1 MKNIYKYFLIFTASA
16 LLVSCGESDLEPTLA
31 LDKDLDSGINT
42 ADDLA
47 FVLNSAYDRMTETSY
62 YGRDQIIM
70 GDVRTDNAYSNMNS
84 GRFANSDMD
93 YNSNGAGPWSTI
105 YRVIAI
111 TNIVIGADTSSLTG
125 DAARIT
131 HIQGQAHALRALAHF
146 DLLQD
151 YGQHFISGQG
161 GANALG
167 VPYVKTYKDPANL
180 EPARGTVAS
189 NIGDIAADL
198 TSGISM
204 MSDSYN
210 TSTSYMSRAGA
221 YAILARAALYAGS
234 VDPSLYATADSA
246 AKWVIANSGASPV
259 SATGFTG
266 SFATDNASNSIFELS
281 MSGTDNRGINGIA
294 NILRG
299 PTYGDVRILLR
310 SGSLE
315 SPDLI
320 DIFAGDYDK
329 DVRVAADM
337 IGVAQGYPT
346 MLGKFPTM
354 NGSDNI
360 TLFRVEEMHLIAA
373 ETSLRAGNSADA
385 LSYLNNI
392 PAIRGLGANY
402 YASATLENIL
412 LERRKE
418 FAFEGLRFHDLSRMG
433 MDMPLIDQFKQMNDD
448 KTGIPPTFGS
458 YRYAYPIALSE
469 RNANPNMV
477 QNYGY

>member
-1 MKNIYKYFLIFTASA
+1 MKNIYKYLLIFTASA
-16 LLVSCGESDLEPTLA
+16 LVVSCGESDLEPTLA
-31 LDKDLDSGINT
+31 LDKDLDSGINSS
-42 ADDLA
+42 ADLG
-47 FVLNSAYDRMTETSY
+47 FVLNSAYDRMSGSGY

-93 YNSNGAGPWSTI
+93 YSSAGAGPWASV
-105 YRVIAI
+105 YGVIAI
-111 TNIVIGADTSSLTG
+111 TNIVINADTSNLTG
-125 DAARIT
+125 SAAEIT

-151 YGQHFISGQG
+151 YGQHFIDGQG

-180 EPARGTVAS
+180 EPARGTVVS

-198 TSGISM
+198 TTAIGMMDDSFNIS
-204 MSDSYN
+204 S
-210 TSTSYMSRAGA
+210 SYMSKAGA
-221 YAILARAALYAGS
+221 YAILARATLYAGS
-234 VDPSLYATADSA
+234 VDPSLYSTADSA

-259 SATGFTG
+259 SSSGFASSYT
-266 SFATDNASNSIFELS
+266 TDNASNSIFELAF
-281 MSGTDNRGINGIA
+281 SGTDSRGINGIA
-294 NILRG
+294 YILRG
-299 PTYGDVRILLR
+299 TSYGDVRILTGT
-310 SGSLE
+310 GSN
-315 SPDLI
+315 PDLL
-320 DIFAGDYDK
+320 DIYGVG
-329 DVRVAADM
+329 DVRGASNM
-337 IGVAQGYPT
+337 IGTAQGYPT
-346 MLGKFPTM
+346 MLGKFPSM

-373 ETSLRAGNSADA
+373 ETSLRAGNSAAA

-392 PAIRGLGANY
+392 PAIRGLGAGY

-412 LERRKE
+412 EERRKE

-433 MDMPLIDQFKQMNDD
+433 MDMPLIDGFKQLNDD
-448 KTGIPPTFGS
+448 LTGTPPAYGS
-458 YRYAYPIALSE
+458 FRYAYPIAQSE
-469 RNANPNMV
+469 RSANPNMV

>member
-1 MKNIYKYFLIFTASA
+1 MKNIYRYLLIFTASA
-16 LLVSCGESDLEPTLA
+16 LVVSCGESDLEPTLA
-31 LDKDLDSGINT
+31 LDKDLSSGINT
-42 ADDLA
+42 AADLG
-47 FVLNSAYDRMTETSY
+47 FVLNSAYDRMSETGY
-62 YGRDQIIM
+62 YGRNQIIM
-70 GDVRTDNAYSNMNS
+70 GDVRTDNAYANLNS
-84 GRFANSDMD
+84 GRFSDSDMD
-93 YNSNGAGPWSTI
+93 YSSTGAGPWSTI

-125 DAARIT
+125 SAGQIAHT
-131 HIQGQAHALRALAHF
+131 QGQAYALRALAHF

-151 YGQHFISGQG
+151 YGQHFITGQG
-161 GANALG
+161 GAASLG

-180 EPARGTVAS
+180 EPARATVAS

-198 TSGISM
+198 TTAIGM
-204 MSDSYN
+204 MDDSFN
-210 TSTSYMSRAGA
+210 ISTSYMTKAGA

-259 SATGFTG
+259 SAAGFIG
-266 SFATDNASNSIFELS
+266 SFATDNASNSIFELAF
-281 MSGTDNRGINGIA
+281 SGTDSRGINGIA

-299 PTYGDVRILLR
+299 PTYGDVRVLVR
-310 SGSLE
+310 GGSLI
-315 SPDLI
+315 SPDLV
-320 DIFAGDYDK
+320 DIFAGDYDT
-329 DVRVAADM
+329 DVRIAPEM

-354 NGSDNI
+354 NGSDNV

-392 PAIRGLGANY
+392 PAIRGLGADY

-418 FAFEGLRFHDLSRMG
+418 FCFEGLRFHDLSRMG
-433 MDMPLIDQFKQMNDD
+433 MVMPLIDAFKQMNDD
-448 KTGIPPTFGS
+448 KTGTPPAFGS
-458 YRYAYPIALSE
+458 YRYAYPISLSE

>member
-1 MKNIYKYFLIFTASA
+1 
-16 LLVSCGESDLEPTLA
+16 
-31 LDKDLDSGINT
+31 
-42 ADDLA
+42 
-47 FVLNSAYDRMTETSY
+47 MTETGY

-93 YNSNGAGPWSTI
+93 YNSNGAGPWATI

-111 TNIVIGADTSSLTG
+111 TNIVINADTSNLTG
-125 DAARIT
+125 SAAQIT

-151 YGQHFISGQG
+151 YGQHFITGQG
-161 GANALG
+161 GAGALG

-180 EPARGTVAS
+180 EPSRGTVAS

-198 TSGISM
+198 TSAISM
-204 MSDSYN
+204 MDDSYN

-221 YAILARAALYAGS
+221 YAILARATLYAGS

-266 SFATDNASNSIFELS
+266 SFATDNASNSIFELAF
-281 MSGTDNRGINGIA
+281 SGTDSRGINGIA
-294 NILRG
+294 YILRG
-299 PTYGDVRILLR
+299 TSYGDVRILT
-310 SGSLE
+310 GDGAN
-315 SPDLI
+315 PDLL
-320 DIFAGDYDK
+320 DIYDAGD
-329 DVRVAADM
+329 VRGAADM
-337 IGVAQGYPT
+337 IGTAQGYPT
-346 MLGKFPTM
+346 MLGKFPSM
-354 NGSDNI
+354 SGDDNI
-360 TLFRVEEMHLIAA
+360 TLFRIEEMHLIAA

-433 MDMPLIDQFKQMNDD
+433 KDMPLIDQFKQMNDD
-448 KTGIPPTFGS
+448 LTGTPPTFGS

>member
-16 LLVSCGESDLEPTLA
+16 LVVSCGESDLEPTLA

-47 FVLNSAYDRMTETSY
+47 FVLNSAYDRMTETGY

-93 YNSNGAGPWSTI
+93 YNSNGAGPWATI

-111 TNIVIGADTSSLTG
+111 TNIVINADTSNLTG
-125 DAARIT
+125 SAAQIT

-151 YGQHFISGQG
+151 YGQHFITGQG
-161 GANALG
+161 GAGALG

-180 EPARGTVAS
+180 EPSRGTVAS

-198 TSGISM
+198 TSAISM
-204 MSDSYN
+204 MDDSYN

-221 YAILARAALYAGS
+221 YAILARATLYAGS

-266 SFATDNASNSIFELS
+266 SFATDNASNSIFELAF
-281 MSGTDNRGINGIA
+281 SGTDSRGINGIA
-294 NILRG
+294 YILRG
-299 PTYGDVRILLR
+299 TSYGDVRILT
-310 SGSLE
+310 GDGAN
-315 SPDLI
+315 PDLL
-320 DIFAGDYDK
+320 DIYDAGD
-329 DVRVAADM
+329 VRGAADM
-337 IGVAQGYPT
+337 IGTAQGYPS
-346 MLGKFPTM
+346 MLGKFPSM
-354 NGSDNI
+354 SGDDNI
-360 TLFRVEEMHLIAA
+360 TLFRIEEMHLIAA

-433 MDMPLIDQFKQMNDD
+433 KDMPLIDQFKQMNDD
-448 KTGIPPTFGS
+448 LTGTPPTFGS

>member
-1 MKNIYKYFLIFTASA
+1 MKNIYKYLLIFTAST
-16 LLVSCGESDLEPTLA
+16 LVVSCGESDLEPTLA
-31 LDKDLDSGINT
+31 LDKDLDSGIQSA
-42 ADDLA
+42 ADLS
-47 FVLNSAYDRMTETSY
+47 FVLNSAYDRMSETAY

-70 GDVRTDNAYSNMNS
+70 GDVRTDNSYSNMNS

-93 YNSNGAGPWSTI
+93 YSPNGAGPWSTV

-111 TNIVIGADTSSLTG
+111 TNIVINADTSNLTG
-125 DAARIT
+125 SAAEIT

-151 YGQHFISGQG
+151 YGQHFIDGQG

-180 EPARGTVAS
+180 EPARGTVVS

-198 TSGISM
+198 TSAIGM
-204 MSDSYN
+204 MDDSFN
-210 TSTSYMSRAGA
+210 TSSSYMSKAGA
-221 YAILARAALYAGS
+221 YAILARATLYAGS

-246 AKWVIANSGASPV
+246 AKWVIANSGATPV
-259 SATGFTG
+259 SASGFT
-266 SFATDNASNSIFELS
+266 SSYTTDNASNSLFELAF
-281 MSGTDNRGINGIA
+281 SGTDNRGINGIA
-294 NILRG
+294 YILRG
-299 PTYGDVRILLR
+299 TSYGDVRILT
-310 SGSLE
+310 GTGPN
-315 SPDLI
+315 PDLL
-320 DIFAGDYDK
+320 DIYGVD
-329 DVRVAADM
+329 DVRGAADM
-337 IGVAQGYPT
+337 IGTAQGYPT

-354 NGSDNI
+354 SGADNI

-392 PAIRGLGANY
+392 PAIRGLGAGY

-412 LERRKE
+412 EERRKE

-433 MDMPLIDQFKQMNDD
+433 MDMPQIDSFKQLNDD
-448 KTGIPPTFGS
+448 LTGTPPAYGS
-458 YRYAYPIALSE
+458 FRYAYPIAQSE
-469 RNANPNMV
+469 RSANPNMV

>member
-16 LLVSCGESDLEPTLA
+16 LVVSCGESDLEPTLA

-47 FVLNSAYDRMTETSY
+47 FVLNSAYDRMTETGY

-93 YNSNGAGPWSTI
+93 YNSNGAGPWETI

-111 TNIVIGADTSSLTG
+111 TNIVINADTSNLTG
-125 DAARIT
+125 SAAQIT

-151 YGQHFISGQG
+151 YGQHFITGQG
-161 GANALG
+161 GAGALG

-180 EPARGTVAS
+180 EPSRGTVAS

-198 TSGISM
+198 TSAISM
-204 MSDSYN
+204 MDDSFN
-210 TSTSYMSRAGA
+210 TSTSYMTKAGA
-221 YAILARAALYAGS
+221 YAILARATLYAGS

-266 SFATDNASNSIFELS
+266 SFATDNASNSIFELAF
-281 MSGTDNRGINGIA
+281 SGTDSRGINGIA
-294 NILRG
+294 YILRG
-299 PTYGDVRILLR
+299 TSYGDVRILT
-310 SGSLE
+310 GDGAN
-315 SPDLI
+315 PDLL
-320 DIFAGDYDK
+320 DIYDAGD
-329 DVRVAADM
+329 VRGAADM
-337 IGVAQGYPT
+337 IGTAQGYPT
-346 MLGKFPTM
+346 MLGKFPSM
-354 NGSDNI
+354 SGDDNI
-360 TLFRVEEMHLIAA
+360 TLFRIEEMHLIAA

-433 MDMPLIDQFKQMNDD
+433 KDMPLIDPFKQMNDD
-448 KTGIPPTFGS
+448 LTGTPPTFGS

>member
-1 MKNIYKYFLIFTASA
+1 MKNIYKYLLIFTASA
-16 LLVSCGESDLEPTLA
+16 LVVSCGESDLEPTLA
-31 LDKDLDSGINT
+31 LDKDLSSGINT
-42 ADDLA
+42 AADLG
-47 FVLNSAYDRMTETSY
+47 FVLNSAYDRMSETGY
-62 YGRDQIIM
+62 YGRNQIIM
-70 GDVRTDNAYSNMNS
+70 GDVRTDNAYANLNS
-84 GRFANSDMD
+84 GRFSDSDMD
-93 YNSNGAGPWSTI
+93 YSSTGAGPWSTI

-125 DAARIT
+125 SAGQIAHT
-131 HIQGQAHALRALAHF
+131 QGQAYALRALAHF

-151 YGQHFISGQG
+151 YGQHFITGQG
-161 GANALG
+161 GASSLG

-198 TSGISM
+198 TTAIGMMDDSFNIS
-204 MSDSYN
+204 S
-210 TSTSYMSRAGA
+210 SYMTKSGA

-266 SFATDNASNSIFELS
+266 SFASDNASNSIFELAF
-281 MSGTDNRGINGIA
+281 SGTDSRGINGIA

-299 PTYGDVRILLR
+299 PTYGDVRVLT
-310 SGSLE
+310 GTGPN
-315 SPDLI
+315 PDLM
-320 DIFAGDYDK
+320 DIYDAD
-329 DVRVAADM
+329 DVRGAADM
-337 IGVAQGYPT
+337 LGTAQGYPT

-354 NGSDNI
+354 NGSDNV

-385 LSYLNNI
+385 LTYLNNI

-402 YASATLENIL
+402 
-412 LERRKE
+412 
-418 FAFEGLRFHDLSRMG
+418 
-433 MDMPLIDQFKQMNDD
+433 
-448 KTGIPPTFGS
+448 
-458 YRYAYPIALSE
+458 
-469 RNANPNMV
+469 
-477 QNYGY
+477 

>member
-16 LLVSCGESDLEPTLA
+16 LVVSCGESDLEPTLA

-47 FVLNSAYDRMTETSY
+47 FVLNSAYDRMTETGY

-93 YNSNGAGPWSTI
+93 YNSNGAGPWATI

-111 TNIVIGADTSSLTG
+111 TNIVINADTSNLTG
-125 DAARIT
+125 SAAQIT

-151 YGQHFISGQG
+151 YGQHFITGQG
-161 GANALG
+161 GAGALG

-180 EPARGTVAS
+180 EPFRGTVAS

-198 TSGISM
+198 TSAISM
-204 MSDSYN
+204 MDDSYN

-221 YAILARAALYAGS
+221 YAILARATLYAGS

-266 SFATDNASNSIFELS
+266 SFATDNASNSIFELAF
-281 MSGTDNRGINGIA
+281 SGTDSRGINGIA
-294 NILRG
+294 YILRG
-299 PTYGDVRILLR
+299 TSYGDVRILT
-310 SGSLE
+310 GDGAN
-315 SPDLI
+315 PDLL
-320 DIFAGDYDK
+320 DIYDAGD
-329 DVRVAADM
+329 VRGAADM
-337 IGVAQGYPT
+337 IGTAQGYPT
-346 MLGKFPTM
+346 MLGKFPSM
-354 NGSDNI
+354 SGDDNI
-360 TLFRVEEMHLIAA
+360 TLFRIEEMHLIAA

-433 MDMPLIDQFKQMNDD
+433 KDMPLIDPFKQMNDD
-448 KTGIPPTFGS
+448 LTGTPPTFGS

>member
-1 MKNIYKYFLIFTASA
+1 MKNLYKYFLIFTASA
-16 LLVSCGESDLEPTLA
+16 LIVSCGESDLEPTLA

-47 FVLNSAYDRMTETSY
+47 FVLNSAYDRMTVTGY
-62 YGRDQIIM
+62 YGRDQIVM

-93 YNSNGAGPWSTI
+93 YNSNGAGPWSDV

-111 TNIVIGADTSSLTG
+111 TNIVINADTSNLTG
-125 DAARIT
+125 DANRMT
-131 HIQGQAHALRALAHF
+131 HIQGQAHAIRALAHF

-151 YGQHFISGQG
+151 YGQHFIDGQG
-161 GANALG
+161 GASSLG
-167 VPYVKTYKDPANL
+167 VPYVKTYKDPAYL
-180 EPARGTVAS
+180 EPSRGTVAS
-189 NIGDIAADL
+189 NIGDIAGDL
-198 TSGISM
+198 TTAISM

-259 SATGFTG
+259 SAAGFTG
-266 SFATDNASNSIFELS
+266 SFATDNASNSIFELA

-299 PTYGDVRILLR
+299 PTYGDVRILTGE
-310 SGSLE
+310 GSN
-315 SPDLI
+315 PDLM
-320 DIFAGDYDK
+320 DIYDAS
-329 DVRVAADM
+329 DVRAASDM
-337 IGVAQGYPT
+337 IGTAEGYPT

-360 TLFRVEEMHLIAA
+360 CLFRVEEMHLIAA

-385 LSYLNNI
+385 LTYLNNI

-402 YASATLENIL
+402 YASASLENII

-433 MDMPLIDQFKQMNDD
+433 MDMPLIDMFKQMNDD
-448 KTGIPPTFGS
+448 KTGTPPAYGS
-458 YRYAYPIALSE
+458 YRYAYPISLSE

>member
-1 MKNIYKYFLIFTASA
+1 MNNIYKYLLIFTASA
-16 LLVSCGESDLEPTLA
+16 LVVSCGESDLEPTLA
-31 LDKDLDSGINT
+31 LDKDLSSGINT
-42 ADDLA
+42 AADLG
-47 FVLNSAYDRMTETSY
+47 FVLNSAYDRMSETGY
-62 YGRDQIIM
+62 YGRNQIIM
-70 GDVRTDNAYSNMNS
+70 GDVRTDNAYANLNS
-84 GRFANSDMD
+84 GRFSDSDMD
-93 YNSNGAGPWSTI
+93 YSSTGAGPWSTI

-125 DAARIT
+125 SAGQIAHT
-131 HIQGQAHALRALAHF
+131 QGQAYALRALAHF

-151 YGQHFISGQG
+151 YGQHFITGQG
-161 GANALG
+161 GASSLG

-198 TSGISM
+198 TTAIGMMDDSFNIS
-204 MSDSYN
+204 S
-210 TSTSYMSRAGA
+210 SYMTKSGA

-266 SFATDNASNSIFELS
+266 SFASDNASNSIFELAF
-281 MSGTDNRGINGIA
+281 SGTDSRGINGIA

-299 PTYGDVRILLR
+299 PTYGDVRVLT
-310 SGSLE
+310 GTGPN
-315 SPDLI
+315 PDLM
-320 DIFAGDYDK
+320 DIYDAD
-329 DVRVAADM
+329 DVRGAADM
-337 IGVAQGYPT
+337 LGTAQGYPT

-354 NGSDNI
+354 NGSDNV

-385 LSYLNNI
+385 LTYLNNI

-433 MDMPLIDQFKQMNDD
+433 MDMPLIDSIKQLNDD
-448 KTGIPPTFGS
+448 LTGTPPSYGS

>member
-16 LLVSCGESDLEPTLA
+16 LVVSCGESDLEPTLA

-47 FVLNSAYDRMTETSY
+47 FVLNSAYDRMTETGY

-93 YNSNGAGPWSTI
+93 YNSNGAGPWATI

-111 TNIVIGADTSSLTG
+111 TNIVINADTSNLTG
-125 DAARIT
+125 SAAQIT

-151 YGQHFISGQG
+151 YGQHFITGQG
-161 GANALG
+161 GAGALG

-180 EPARGTVAS
+180 EPSRGTVAS

-198 TSGISM
+198 TSAISM
-204 MSDSYN
+204 MDDSFN

-221 YAILARAALYAGS
+221 YAILARATLYAGS

-266 SFATDNASNSIFELS
+266 SFATDNASNSIFELAF
-281 MSGTDNRGINGIA
+281 SGTDSRGINGIA
-294 NILRG
+294 YILRG
-299 PTYGDVRILLR
+299 TSYGDVRILT
-310 SGSLE
+310 GDGAN
-315 SPDLI
+315 PDLL
-320 DIFAGDYDK
+320 DIYDAGD
-329 DVRVAADM
+329 VRGAADM
-337 IGVAQGYPT
+337 IGTAQGYPS
-346 MLGKFPTM
+346 MLGKFPSM
-354 NGSDNI
+354 SGDDNI
-360 TLFRVEEMHLIAA
+360 TLFRIEEMHLIAA

-433 MDMPLIDQFKQMNDD
+433 KDMPLIDQFKQMNDD
-448 KTGIPPTFGS
+448 LTGTPPTFGS

>member
-1 MKNIYKYFLIFTASA
+1 MKNIYKYFLIFTESA
-16 LLVSCGESDLEPTLA
+16 LVVSCGESDLEPTLA

-47 FVLNSAYDRMTETSY
+47 FVLNSAYDRMTETGY

-84 GRFANSDMD
+84 GRFANYDMD
-93 YNSNGAGPWSTI
+93 YNSNGAGPWATI

-111 TNIVIGADTSSLTG
+111 TNIVINADTSNLTG
-125 DAARIT
+125 SAAQIT

-151 YGQHFISGQG
+151 YGQHFITGQG
-161 GANALG
+161 GAGALG

-180 EPARGTVAS
+180 EPSRGTVAS

-198 TSGISM
+198 TSAISM
-204 MSDSYN
+204 MDDSYN
-210 TSTSYMSRAGA
+210 TSTSYMSRACA
-221 YAILARAALYAGS
+221 YAILARATLYAGS

-266 SFATDNASNSIFELS
+266 SFATDNASNSIFELAF
-281 MSGTDNRGINGIA
+281 SGTDSRGINGIA
-294 NILRG
+294 YILRG
-299 PTYGDVRILLR
+299 TSYGDVRILT
-310 SGSLE
+310 GDWAN
-315 SPDLI
+315 PDLL
-320 DIFAGDYDK
+320 DIYDAGD
-329 DVRVAADM
+329 VRGAADM
-337 IGVAQGYPT
+337 IGTAQGYPT
-346 MLGKFPTM
+346 MLGKFPSM
-354 NGSDNI
+354 SGDDNI
-360 TLFRVEEMHLIAA
+360 TLFRIEEMHLIAA

-433 MDMPLIDQFKQMNDD
+433 KDMPLIDQFKQMNDD
-448 KTGIPPTFGS
+448 LTGTPPTFGS

>member
-1 MKNIYKYFLIFTASA
+1 
-16 LLVSCGESDLEPTLA
+16 
-31 LDKDLDSGINT
+31 
-42 ADDLA
+42 
-47 FVLNSAYDRMTETSY
+47 MTETEY

-93 YNSNGAGPWSTI
+93 YNSNGAGPWATI

-111 TNIVIGADTSSLTG
+111 TNIVINADTSNLTG
-125 DAARIT
+125 SAAQIT

-151 YGQHFISGQG
+151 YGQHFITGQG
-161 GANALG
+161 GAGALG

-180 EPARGTVAS
+180 EPSRGTVAS

-198 TSGISM
+198 TSAISM
-204 MSDSYN
+204 MDDSYN

-221 YAILARAALYAGS
+221 YAILARATLYAGS

-266 SFATDNASNSIFELS
+266 SFATDNASNSIFELAF
-281 MSGTDNRGINGIA
+281 SGTDSRGINGIA
-294 NILRG
+294 YILRG
-299 PTYGDVRILLR
+299 TSYGDVRILT
-310 SGSLE
+310 GDGAN
-315 SPDLI
+315 PDLL
-320 DIFAGDYDK
+320 DIYDAGD
-329 DVRVAADM
+329 VRGAADM
-337 IGVAQGYPT
+337 IGTAQGYPT
-346 MLGKFPTM
+346 MLGKFPSM
-354 NGSDNI
+354 SGDDNI
-360 TLFRVEEMHLIAA
+360 TLFRIEEMHLIAA

-433 MDMPLIDQFKQMNDD
+433 KDMPLIDQFKQMNDD
-448 KTGIPPTFGS
+448 LTGTPPTFGS

>member
-1 MKNIYKYFLIFTASA
+1 MKNIYKYLLIFTAST
-16 LLVSCGESDLEPTLA
+16 LVVSCGESDLEPTLA
-31 LDKDLDSGINT
+31 LDKDLDSGIQSA
-42 ADDLA
+42 ADLS
-47 FVLNSAYDRMTETSY
+47 FVLNSAYDRMSESGY
-62 YGRDQIIM
+62 YGKNQIIM

-93 YNSNGAGPWSTI
+93 YSPNGAGPWSTV

-111 TNIVIGADTSSLTG
+111 TNIVINADTSNLTG
-125 DAARIT
+125 SAAEIT

-151 YGQHFISGQG
+151 YGQHFIDGQG

-180 EPARGTVAS
+180 EPARGTVVS

-198 TSGISM
+198 TSAIGM
-204 MSDSYN
+204 MDDSFN
-210 TSTSYMSRAGA
+210 TSSSYMSKAGA
-221 YAILARAALYAGS
+221 YAILARATLYAGS

-246 AKWVIANSGASPV
+246 AKWVIANSGATPV
-259 SATGFTG
+259 SASGFASSYT
-266 SFATDNASNSIFELS
+266 TDNASNSLFELAF
-281 MSGTDNRGINGIA
+281 SGTDNRGINGIA
-294 NILRG
+294 YILRG
-299 PTYGDVRILLR
+299 TSYGDVRILT
-310 SGSLE
+310 GTGPN
-315 SPDLI
+315 PDLL
-320 DIFAGDYDK
+320 DIYGVD
-329 DVRVAADM
+329 DVRGAADM
-337 IGVAQGYPT
+337 IGTAQGYPT

-354 NGSDNI
+354 SGADNI

-392 PAIRGLGANY
+392 PAIRGLGADY

-412 LERRKE
+412 EERRKE

-433 MDMPLIDQFKQMNDD
+433 MDMPQIDSFKQLNDD
-448 KTGIPPTFGS
+448 LTGTPPAYGS
-458 YRYAYPIALSE
+458 FRYAYPIAQSE
-469 RNANPNMV
+469 RSANPNMV